1 MFWSRKKFG
10 SNLDDCEAFK
20 TDDDSRIDN
29 MIELE
34 DIGRSI
40 WASMMDDMEINNQR
54 EISINQIIRNM

>member
-1 MFWSRKKFG
+1 
-10 SNLDDCEAFK
+10 
-20 TDDDSRIDN
+20 

-54 EISINQIIRNM
+54 EISINKIIRNM